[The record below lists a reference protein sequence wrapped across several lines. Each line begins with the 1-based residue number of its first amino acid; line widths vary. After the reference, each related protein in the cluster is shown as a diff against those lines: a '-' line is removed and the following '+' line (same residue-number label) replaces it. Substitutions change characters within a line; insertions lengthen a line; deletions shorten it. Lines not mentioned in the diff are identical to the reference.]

1 MFLACSVQELL
12 YMSRQ
17 AVGFLVLTIIV
28 IIAFLKLVFGWALKV
43 FVEML
48 HRVFSLSLC
57 ILPSFC
63 VDFYVNVMLKL

>member
-28 IIAFLKLVFGWALKV
+28 IIAFLKLVF
-43 FVEML
+43 
-48 HRVFSLSLC
+48 C
-57 ILPSFC
+57 ILDGWGLF
-63 VDFYVNVMLKL
+63 LKTLLKRLKEG